1 MTKHFDVAVIGA
13 GAVGCA
19 CALYTQEAG
28 LSVAL
33 VDKSASRDKTSY
45 GNAGVFSVTGF
56 APINSPSVVK
66 NLPKLMF
73 GKDSPLAINWFYAL
87 TNLPWMLKFLQNCA
101 PEKVAYMTEQ
111 LAILSNHAAAGFMP
125 MIKRAGAEDLLNEDG
140 ALYIYSTKEGFDGAK
155 AGIDERIRL
164 GADMDILNEA
174 ETLEMEP
181 NLKLPIYRS
190 LRSNENGFISSP
202 GELVERLM
210 ARFTKEG
217 GVLVEQHAIS
227 CSEDDDRVHVRLD
240 DGSTFTCAKLV
251 IAAGAH
257 SKKITG
263 SGAEH
268 LPLDTERGY
277 HVVYH
282 GAQDK
287 VSRPVG
293 WADAGFYVSPMA
305 GGLRFA
311 GTVELAGLNKPPSQN
326 RIDYIARRSKEMIS
340 GLGEPDETWLGFRP
354 TFPDALPAIGPAP
367 GKKNILLAFGHQHL
381 GLTFSGI
388 TGRVIADLVQE
399 RSPNFDVSG
408 FSPVRF

>member
-1 MTKHFDVAVIGA
+1 MTNHFDVAVIGA

-19 CALYTQEAG
+19 CALYNQEAG

-33 VDKSASRDKTSY
+33 IDKSTTRDKTSY

-73 GKDSPLAINWFYAL
+73 GKDSPLAINWLYAL
-87 TNLPWMLKFLQNCA
+87 TNLPWMLKFLQHCS
-101 PEKVAYMTEQ
+101 PEKVAHMTEQ
-111 LAILSNHAAAGFMP
+111 LGILSNHAAAGFMP
-125 MIKRAGAEDLLNEDG
+125 MVKKIGAEDLLHD
-140 ALYIYSTKEGFDGAK
+140 ASPIFIYSTKEGFEGARGGIDARIELGAK
-155 AGIDERIRL
+155 
-164 GADMDILNEA
+164 MDILDGD
-174 ETLEMEP
+174 ETRALEP

-190 LRSNENGFISSP
+190 LKSTESSYISDP
-202 GELVERLM
+202 GALVERLIGH
-210 ARFTKEG
+210 FSKEG
-217 GVLVEQHAIS
+217 GTVVENHVLS
-227 CSEDDDRVHVRLD
+227 CSEDGDKVEVRLD
-240 DGSTFTCAKLV
+240 DGSTMTCGKLV

-263 SGAEH
+263 SGAEN

-287 VSRPVG
+287 ISRPVG
-293 WADAGFYVSPMA
+293 WADGGFYGTPMA

-311 GTVELAGLNKPPSQN
+311 GTVELAGLKKPPSQN
-326 RIDYIARRSKEMIS
+326 RIDYIARRSKEMVD
-340 GLGEPDETWLGFRP
+340 GLGDPDETWLGFRP
-354 TFPDALPAIGPAP
+354 TFPDALPAIGLAP

-388 TGRVIADLVQE
+388 TGRVIADLVQD
-399 RSPNFDVSG
+399 RTPNFDISG
-408 FSPVRF
+408 YSPARF